1 MTAQLDIFAPTRKRA
16 TSRKQN
22 ATRYI
27 HRLEITNGRVHTSG
41 GFQVRIRSLGIAA
54 WFGDSQYNGDR
65 AKALRAAMRF
75 RNVVQSKG
83 WRPNG

>member
-1 MTAQLDIFAPTRKRA
+1 VTAQLDIFAPARPRA
-16 TSRKQN
+16 ASRKQN

-41 GFQVRIRSLGIAA
+41 GFQVRIRKLGIAE

-75 RNVVQSKG
+75 RNLAQHEG

>member
-1 MTAQLDIFAPTRKRA
+1 MSGQLDIFAPARQRA
-16 TSRKQN
+16 AQRKQN

-27 HRLEITNGRVHTSG
+27 HRLEIRNGRVHASG
-41 GFQVRIRSLGIAA
+41 GFQVRIRKLGIAE
-54 WFGDSQYNGDR
+54 WFGDSQFNGDR